1 MSPLDRADL
10 AGSHSALAPAGD
22 SARSIAHL
30 TWILTAV
37 SLVVF
42 VAVVG
47 LALAAALRQRMRH
60 AERDDRVLARDDRV
74 ERRLHVAIGS
84 AAIITTLTLIGLL
97 VASIAVGKSLSSS
110 RDPNALEIDV
120 TGHQWW
126 WEVRYPDVQ
135 PSNSVTTANEIHVP
149 VGRSVKLVLES
160 RDVIHSFWVPALHGK
175 LDLIPGRKNELFLR
189 ADRAGTYGGQCAEF
203 CGLQHAKMALVVLAE
218 PADVFAAWLERMRRP
233 AKPPAQSV
241 AARGQQVF
249 LSTSCP
255 LCHAI
260 SGTASAASAGPDLT
274 HFASRRGLAGNSVPN
289 VRGHLAGWLLDPTGI
304 KPGAAMPAN
313 ALAGPD
319 LQALLAYL
327 ETLE

>member
-1 MSPLDRADL
+1 MSPADRADL
-10 AGSHSALAPAGD
+10 AGSHSALAPGTDA
-22 SARSIAHL
+22 ARAIAQL

-47 LALAAALRQRMRH
+47 FALAAALRQRMGRG
-60 AERDDRVLARDDRV
+60 EPRDRVLVRDERV
-74 ERRLHVAIGS
+74 ERRLHLAIGS
-84 AAIITTLTLIGLL
+84 AALITTLTLIGLL
-97 VASIAVGKSLSSS
+97 VSSIAVGKSLSSA
-110 RDPNALEIDV
+110 RDPNALQIDV

-126 WEVRYPDVQ
+126 WEVRYPDAQ
-135 PSNSVTTANEIHVP
+135 PSHSVTTANEIHIP

-189 ADRAGTYGGQCAEF
+189 ADRAGIYGGQCAEF
-203 CGLQHAKMALVVLAE
+203 CGLEHAKMGLVVVAE
-218 PADVFAAWLERMRRP
+218 PAEVFEAWLERMRRP
-233 AKPPAQSV
+233 AKPPGAPL
-241 AARGQQVF
+241 AARGQEVF

-274 HFASRRGLAGNSVPN
+274 HFASRRGLASNSVPN
-289 VRGHLAGWLLDPTGI
+289 VRGHLAGWLLDPNGI
-304 KPGAAMPAN
+304 KPGATMPAQ